1 MLIALYNL
9 DKILKKITDFIMQKL
24 RLLKNGGSMNNKEV
38 TGQLVIIGNGFD
50 LHFGQ
55 KTRFAD
61 YINSFSID
69 SKVINKLNKIFINI
83 RQLINLENDKK
94 EVIISQISE
103 VRKTIQNNHKTD
115 DKCSELWSFYLRL
128 MLCNIGICN
137 VINTVNTYG
146 SRSFVTKI
154 DKRIYDYCC
163 LIKNEFEKL
172 SIKDTELKYLSF
184 WDLYFLFLRNEN
196 KMTRDS
202 NWCDVEK
209 QILNF
214 YCHIMT
220 HSASIDHPAYE
231 DTVYDIMHDF
241 LEGKDVDSKFR
252 NFCLIISTLN
262 RENAVSNVGIDN
274 YLYNELIKFSKN
286 FIAYLNDNYNPQSED
301 IYGCNMQL
309 FLDERVADGNKYELL
324 DFNYTN
330 FKMNNCINLIHI
342 HGDKDLEDNLPIIGI
357 NADDLD
363 SNERHAFKLTKQ
375 YQLISNENYKLKE
388 LDLTNINKIIF
399 YGHSL
404 ALADY
409 QYFKNIFDRVNL
421 LKSSVRLIFK
431 YSIFDPERKE
441 EIQKDNYDNVYNLLK
456 HYSDD
461 TGVDVITTLIL
472 ENRLKLQ
479 EI

>member
-1 MLIALYNL
+1 MIKKQL
-9 DKILKKITDFIMQKL
+9 DGF
-24 RLLKNGGSMNNKEV
+24 RLEK
-38 TGQLVIIGNGFD
+38 
-50 LHFGQ
+50 H
-55 KTRFAD
+55 
-61 YINSFSID
+61 
-69 SKVINKLNKIFINI
+69 
-83 RQLINLENDKK
+83 
-94 EVIISQISE
+94 ISE
-103 VRKTIQNNHKTD
+103 NYQ
-115 DKCSELWSFYLRL
+115 
-128 MLCNIGICN
+128 
-137 VINTVNTYG
+137 
-146 SRSFVTKI
+146 
-154 DKRIYDYCC
+154 
-163 LIKNEFEKL
+163 KN
-172 SIKDTELKYLSF
+172 LSF

-196 KMTRDS
+196 KMTKDS

-220 HSASIDHPAYE
+220 HSARIDE
-231 DTVYDIMHDF
+231 DTVYDIMCDF
-241 LEGKDVDSKFR
+241 LEGKDIEPKFR

-262 RENAVSNVGIDN
+262 RENAVSNIGIDN

-286 FIAYLNDNYNPQSED
+286 FIAYLSDNYDSQSED
-301 IYGCNMQL
+301 MHGCNMQL

-375 YQLISNENYKLKE
+375 YQLISNENYKLEE

-409 QYFKNIFDRVNL
+409 QYFKNIFDRVDL
-421 LKSSVRLIFK
+421 LKSSVKLIFK

-441 EIQKDNYDNVYNLLK
+441 EIQKDNYDSVYNLLK

>member
-1 MLIALYNL
+1 
-9 DKILKKITDFIMQKL
+9 
-24 RLLKNGGSMNNKEV
+24 MNDKEV
-38 TGQLVIIGNGFD
+38 TKQLVIIGNGFD

-55 KTRFAD
+55 KTRFED

-69 SKVINKLNKIFINI
+69 SKIMNKLNKIFTNI
-83 RQLINLENDKK
+83 EQLTNSGDDRK
-94 EVIISQISE
+94 EAIIDQISE
-103 VRKTIQNNHKTD
+103 ARKIIQNNYKAD
-115 DKCSELWSFYLRL
+115 NKCSELWSFYLRL
-128 MLCNIGICN
+128 MLCNIGICD
-137 VINTVNTYG
+137 VINTVNAYG
-146 SRSFVTKI
+146 SKFV

-163 LIKNEFEKL
+163 LIKNEFEKFL
-172 SIKDTELKYLSF
+172 IKDTELKCLSF

-196 KMTRDS
+196 KMTKDS

-214 YCHIMT
+214 YCYKMT
-220 HSASIDHPAYE
+220 HSISMNHPSYE
-231 DTVYDIMHDF
+231 DTVYDVMCDS
-241 LEGKDVDSKFR
+241 LEGKDIEIKFENLR
-252 NFCLIISTLN
+252 LIISTLN
-262 RENAVSNVGIDN
+262 RENAVSNVGIDD

-286 FIAYLNDNYNPQSED
+286 FIAYLNDNYDPQSED
-301 IYGCNMQL
+301 MYRCNMQL
-309 FLDERVADGNKYELL
+309 FLDERIADGNKYELL

-357 NADDLD
+357 NADGLNF
-363 SNERHAFKLTKQ
+363 NERHAFKLTKQ
-375 YQLISNENYKLKE
+375 YQLISNENYKLEE

-409 QYFKNIFDRVNL
+409 QYFKNIFDRVDL
-421 LKSSVRLIFK
+421 LKSSVKLIFK

-441 EIQKDNYDNVYNLLK
+441 EIQKDNYDSVYNLLK

>member
-1 MLIALYNL
+1 MLALYNL
-9 DKILKKITDFIMQKL
+9 DKILKKITSFIMQKL

-38 TGQLVIIGNGFD
+38 TKQLVIIGNGFD
-50 LHFGQ
+50 LHFRQ
-55 KTRFAD
+55 KTKFAD

-69 SKVINKLNKIFINI
+69 SKVINKLNKIFSNI
-83 RQLINLENDKK
+83 RQLIISSENDKK
-94 EVIISQISE
+94 KAIIDQVSE
-103 VRKTIQNNHKTD
+103 ARKTIQNNLKTD
-115 DKCSELWSFYLRL
+115 DKCSELWSFYLKL
-128 MLCNIGICN
+128 MLCNIGICD
-137 VINTVNTYG
+137 VINTYG
-146 SRSFVTKI
+146 SKRFDAMI
-154 DKRIYDYCC
+154 DEKVYNYCC
-163 LIKNEFEKL
+163 LIKDEFEKL

-184 WDLYFLFLRNEN
+184 WDLYFLLLQNKN
-196 KMTRDS
+196 KMIKDS

-214 YCHIMT
+214 YCYKMT
-220 HSASIDHPAYE
+220 HSISMNHPSYE
-231 DTVYDIMHDF
+231 DTVYDIMCEF
-241 LEGKDVDSKFR
+241 LEGNEIKFE
-252 NFCLIISTLN
+252 NLKLIISTLN
-262 RENAVSNVGIDN
+262 RENAVSKVGIDD

-286 FIAYLNDNYNPQSED
+286 FITYLNDNYDSQSED

-357 NADDLD
+357 NADDLNF
-363 SNERHAFKLTKQ
+363 NERHAFKLTKQ
-375 YQLISNENYKLKE
+375 YQLISNENYKLEE

-409 QYFKNIFDRVNL
+409 QYFKNIFDRVDL
-421 LKSSVRLIFK
+421 LKSSVKLIFK
-431 YSIFDPERKE
+431 HSIFDPERKE

>member
-1 MLIALYNL
+1 
-9 DKILKKITDFIMQKL
+9 
-24 RLLKNGGSMNNKEV
+24 MNNKEV
-38 TGQLVIIGNGFD
+38 TKQLVIIGNGFD

-55 KTRFAD
+55 KTRFEN

-69 SKVINKLNKIFINI
+69 QNVIKDINEKFDSIVDSIESFEKEEINRKVNDIKRKVVKNLKLDNNQNI
-83 RQLINLENDKK
+83 MLWDFYLKLMLNYTPIYDFLEIKGMLSNEDKGIQDLCVSIKKQLDDLHLE
-94 EVIISQISE
+94 ERISE
-103 VRKTIQNNHKTD
+103 DYRKN
-115 DKCSELWSFYLRL
+115 
-128 MLCNIGICN
+128 
-137 VINTVNTYG
+137 
-146 SRSFVTKI
+146 
-154 DKRIYDYCC
+154 
-163 LIKNEFEKL
+163 
-172 SIKDTELKYLSF
+172 LSF
-184 WDLYFLFLRNEN
+184 WDLYFLLLQN
-196 KMTRDS
+196 KNRMIKDS

-214 YCHIMT
+214 YCYKMI
-220 HSASIDHPAYE
+220 HSISMNHPSYE
-231 DTVYDIMHDF
+231 DTVYDVMCDS
-241 LEGKDVDSKFR
+241 LEGKDIDENKFK
-252 NFCLIISTLN
+252 NLGLIISTLN
-262 RENAVSNVGIDN
+262 RENAVSEVGIDD
-274 YLYNELIKFSKN
+274 YLYNELIKFSQN
-286 FIAYLNDNYNPQSED
+286 FIAYLSDNYDSQSED
-301 IYGCNMQL
+301 IHGCNMQL

-375 YQLISNENYKLKE
+375 YQLISNENYKLEE

-409 QYFKNIFDRVNL
+409 QYFKNIFDRVDL
-421 LKSSVRLIFK
+421 LKSSVKLIFK

-441 EIQKDNYDNVYNLLK
+441 EIQKDNYDSVYNLLK